1 MKLLLVGSSRE
12 LVKRVHTRFGSQ
24 GVDVIRY
31 SHPIK
36 AMDNLEEVQP
46 SVVLF
51 SSSDFPRHWKPFL
64 TFLRGELYRDRCVFI
79 LLIPPEFSED
89 DALKA
94 QHLGANGL
102 ISEALADE
110 SELAR
115 LHDIIARYQD
125 LRDTRS
131 ATRYRPTPQDRV
143 AFLATHPRTR
153 QLIFGTVRD
162 LSVSGLAFI
171 PDIPA
176 GTAGLD
182 PGSTIPTAA
191 LRIGDDI
198 ILTSV
203 TVLRHDDALILLFD
217 HLSARESAL
226 LEEYFEQRAGRPQAG
241 V

>member
-1 MKLLLVGSSRE
+1 MKLMLVGSSQE
-12 LVKRVHTRFGSQ
+12 LVERVHKRFGSQ
-24 GVDVIRY
+24 GLDVIRY

-36 AMDNLEEVQP
+36 AMDNLSEVQP

-51 SSSDFPRHWKPFL
+51 SASDFPRHWKPFL

-79 LLIPPEFSED
+79 LLTAPEFSED
-89 DALKA
+89 DAMKA

-110 SELAR
+110 RELAR

-125 LRDTRS
+125 LRDSRS
-131 ATRYRPTPQDRV
+131 ATRYRPTPEDRIE
-143 AFLATHPRTR
+143 FIATHPRTL

-162 LSVSGLAFI
+162 LSISGLAFI

-182 PGSTIPTAA
+182 PGSTLPTAA
-191 LRIGDDI
+191 LRIGDRI

-217 HLSARESAL
+217 HLTPHETELIEA
-226 LEEYFEQRAGRPQAG
+226 YFE
-241 V
+241 